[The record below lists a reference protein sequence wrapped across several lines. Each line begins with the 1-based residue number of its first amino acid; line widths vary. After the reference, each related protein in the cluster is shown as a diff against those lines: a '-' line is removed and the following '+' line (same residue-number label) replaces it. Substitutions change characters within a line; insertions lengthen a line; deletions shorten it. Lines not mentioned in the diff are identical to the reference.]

1 MNTQTHSIAMRFLV
15 EQYIASKLDRPGF
28 RGMIQSECSPVE
40 VASKAAADVD
50 RLCRY
55 HLGFAP
61 EIQVSDLCAIT

>member
-1 MNTQTHSIAMRFLV
+1 V

-61 EIQVSDLCAIT
+61 EIQVSDH